1 MKFLTRAG
9 LRVSVSALVGVM
21 LAASWGIANCAV
33 APPAMP
39 AVKSLG
45 AQILAMARDPSC
57 QNQRES
63 CRTRLRAIIEQHWDT
78 TDMAKSALGIHWRNL
93 TPAQQAQF
101 TSLFAQLT
109 ESIYLSRS
117 SFSKAQS
124 YANTVRIN
132 YLKEIPQG
140 DNYSQINTT
149 ILLKPGEQPIKV
161 NYRLRWVDGTW
172 KVYDIIVAEIS
183 LVGNYRNQFNR
194 IINRSGYDDLV
205 KALQQKIQQLNSENA

>member
-1 MKFLTRAG
+1 MLVT
-9 LRVSVSALVGVM
+9 AL
-21 LAASWGIANCAV
+21 LAVCWGSANCAI

-57 QNQRES
+57 QKQRES
-63 CRTRLRAIIEQHWDT
+63 CRARLRAIIEQHWDST
-78 TDMAKSALGIHWRNL
+78 EMAKSALGIHWRTL

-101 TSLFAQLT
+101 TALFTQLT

-124 YANTVRIN
+124 YASTVHIN

-140 DNYSQINTT
+140 DGYSQINTT
-149 ILLKPGEQPIKV
+149 VLLKPGEQPISV
-161 NYRLRWVDGTW
+161 DYRLRWVDGTW

>member
-1 MKFLTRAG
+1 MNFLTRFGVRLSA
-9 LRVSVSALVGVM
+9 SALAAM
-21 LAASWGIANCAV
+21 LLAASWASANGAV

-39 AVKSLG
+39 QVKSLG
-45 AQILAMARDPSC
+45 EQILAVARDSSC
-57 QNQRES
+57 QTQRES
-63 CRTRLRAIIEQHWDT
+63 CRNRLRTIIEQHWDT
-78 TDMAKSALGIHWRNL
+78 TEMAKSALGVHWRTL

-101 TSLFAQLT
+101 TNLFSQLT

-117 SFSKAQS
+117 SFSKAQN
-124 YANTVRIN
+124 YANTVKVN
-132 YLKEIPQG
+132 YLREIPQG
-140 DNYSQINTT
+140 DGYSQINTT

-172 KVYDIIVAEIS
+172 KVYDIIVADIS

-205 KALQQKIQQLNSENA
+205 KALQQKIRQLNSESA